1 MILGVSVRK
10 FYVETMLFEII
21 RREARNILG
30 DNYTRL
36 HYHYYK
42 GNVNAVG
49 RNVMRECLT
58 FNSCGFYQ

>member
-1 MILGVSVRK
+1 
-10 FYVETMLFEII
+10 MLFEII

-36 HYHYYK
+36 YYHYYK

-49 RNVMRECLT
+49 RNVMRESLT